1 MDKTFHDSD
10 VAVDKKTNVRTYR
23 SLPTSDMKQSNTL
36 TEITQW
42 KYVWKNGAGINR
54 TCDFSQLK
62 AFATDEHIRFLI
74 SKFEQSG
81 WAESTKVTS
90 FKYIKKLLQYVYES
104 QPIEARQPVEFS
116 PETSVKYIHAAYLS
130 MASTGMGLHGKPIS
144 AKTLG
149 WLASNY
155 NSICRKFGL
164 GSIPK
169 KFRNLATASA
179 SLDANN
185 YTIKELRHIAFA
197 LLTDRKALLKR
208 YQDKTHSEYQRKI
221 AFDRLMCNAT
231 FLLVY
236 YLGTGQTET
245 LNLFLD
251 EEWHCKQSGAGRIT
265 LEGLKTRGYTVETR
279 TFTPRATCKTFFE
292 SHLTLSK
299 AHCAELGLGVH
310 YLIRKSNGEKPSIGN
325 LVLYIK
331 HLMASSP
338 RLQGVLENNPD
349 FRLNCNLLKS
359 TLKQLAEQTL
369 GRQRAITTTRNASST
384 YDNANYGKVSKGEA
398 RRQLAF
404 GMSVMHQLS
413 ENPDGGAAV
422 AITKTKEVLGMVISD
437 DEYKLLQESQ
447 SATQQA
453 SLLKNGGF
461 CKNAEVPEKK
471 AFQKLMERSGLLSE
485 DEQSKIGCGFVIKCF
500 NCENFGVVDN
510 PHDIWRLL
518 SFEYRLNEAMAT
530 HQNLEH
536 FLTNFGEVK
545 ASLTQLK
552 ARFKKAHLK
561 AAMRQLEREIHP
573 LWDED
578 SIMDIFRG

>member
-1 MDKTFHDSD
+1 MDKSFHDSD
-10 VAVDKKTNVRTYR
+10 LTLDKKINVRVYR
-23 SLPTSDMKQSNTL
+23 SLPTSEMKQSNTL
-36 TEITQW
+36 IEITQW
-42 KYVWKNGAGINR
+42 KYVWLGGHGSNS
-54 TCDFSQLK
+54 TCDFSQWK
-62 AFATDEHIRFLI
+62 DFATDEHIRFLI

-81 WAESTKVTS
+81 WSEANKVNS
-90 FKYIKKLLQYVYES
+90 FKNTRKILRYVHES
-104 QPIEARQPVEFS
+104 QPIKVRQPVEFS
-116 PETSVKYIHAAYLS
+116 PEMCVKYIHAAYLS
-130 MASTGMGLHGKPIS
+130 MVSTGQGLHGKPIS
-144 AKTLG
+144 AKSLG
-149 WLASNY
+149 HAASQY

-164 GSIPK
+164 GTIPK
-169 KFRNLATASA
+169 KFRNLATNSA

-197 LLTDRKALLKR
+197 LLSDRKALMKR
-208 YQDKTHSEYQRKI
+208 YQDTTITVAQRKV

-236 YLGTGQTET
+236 YLGTGLTET
-245 LNLFLD
+245 FNLFLG
-251 EEWHCKQSGAGRIT
+251 EEWHCKESGAGRIT
-265 LEGLKTRGYTVETR
+265 LEGLKTRGYTVEAR

-292 SHLTLSK
+292 SHLALSK
-299 AHCAELGLGVH
+299 AHSAELGLGVH
-310 YLIRKSNGEKPSIGN
+310 YLIRKTNGEKPSSMN

-331 HLMASSP
+331 YLMASSK

-369 GRQRAITTTRNASST
+369 GRQRAITSTRNASST
-384 YDNANYGKVSKGEA
+384 YDNANYSKVSKGEA

-422 AITKTKEVLGMVISD
+422 AITKTKESLGMVISH
-437 DEYKLLQESQ
+437 DEYQLLKESQ
-447 SATQQA
+447 STTQQI

-471 AFQKLMERSGLLSE
+471 VFQKSMERSGLLSE

-500 NCENFGVVDN
+500 NCENFGVVDD

-518 SFEYRLNEAMAT
+518 YFEYRLNEAMAN

-545 ASLTQLK
+545 VSLTQLK
-552 ARFKKAHLK
+552 ARFKKAYLK
-561 AAMRQLEREIHP
+561 AAMKQLEREIHP